1 MQFTKRWITGLIVA
15 LPIIFIIIFGNET
28 VFFAVLLTVSIFCLY
43 EYYSILFRSKDLLK
57 YIFILAG
64 ALVSL
69 GMFLGGQYTFGFI
82 TLIFL
87 GYSIYNVLSVSD
99 IKQAP
104 VRLTLTLFGIIYI
117 GFLFSHLMLLRKIDP
132 VGRQWV
138 FFVLVATFLA
148 DTLAAYTGSYLGKR
162 KLIPRV
168 SPGKTWEGFI
178 GGCAGS
184 ILAAIVFGAVFFS
197 EIHFI
202 HFVVL
207 GTAIGVIGL
216 FGDLLESVLKRSV
229 EVKDSGTMLPGHGGW
244 LDRVDAL
251 IFTAPFTYYYVK
263 IFLTNGFT
271 GFS

>member
-1 MQFTKRWITGLIVA
+1 MQFSKRWITGLIVA
-15 LPIIFIIIFGNET
+15 LPIIFIIIFSNEA

-43 EYYSILFRSKDLLK
+43 EYYSLLFKKNFLK
-57 YIFILAG
+57 IVFILSG
-64 ALVSL
+64 ALVSF
-69 GMFLGGQYTFGFI
+69 GMYLGGLYVFAFI

-87 GYSIYNVLSVSD
+87 GYSIYFIISVSD
-99 IKQAP
+99 DIKLAP
-104 VRLTLTLFGIIYI
+104 TKLALTLFGIIYI
-117 GFLFSHLMLLRKIDP
+117 GFLFSHLILLRKIEL
-132 VGRQWV
+132 VGKQWV

-162 KLIPRV
+162 KLIPKV
-168 SPGKTWEGFI
+168 SPGKTWEGFL

-184 ILAAIVFGAVFFS
+184 ILAAIAFGSIFLS

-202 HFVVL
+202 HLLVL
-207 GTAIGVIGL
+207 GISIGVIGL

-263 IFLTNGFT
+263 IFLLNDIT
-271 GFS
+271 GL